1 MRWMIACCFGVGAV
15 SFFPVIPSLLWLLPL
30 AALGLIAIKYKLLKF
45 VGALSFG
52 VIWGILSG
60 WVGLQHQLPESLE
73 NIDLNVVG
81 QVVGLPATSERRQ
94 RFDLKIKTI
103 GLAVG
108 DNFLAAPKRIRI
120 NWYQTETLV
129 LPGEIWQFT
138 VRLRRPHGFANPGI
152 FDYET
157 WLFQQGIDATGYVRE
172 GEQNLQL
179 KQAGLARLLDQ
190 IRFSLYQKLNQLP
203 AGYQYKDVL
212 IALLMGER
220 SDLGGDLWQIFTRTG
235 TNHLFVISGLHIGFV
250 ALCCYLLVMQIGRWI
265 PLGAPVIALQQVASV
280 AAILASVGYSALAGF
295 ALPTQRA
302 LIMLTLLMSGKILK
316 RDINIVTSFV
326 IALLCVLLLDPLA
339 PRTVGFWLSFG
350 AVGALLLG
358 FAGYTSHQGFW
369 WRWGRPQWLVF
380 IAFIPLLLFFFK
392 QFSVISPLANLVAI
406 PLLGL
411 LVVPLCLLAGLLLL
425 VDESLAAGVLWV
437 ADRAIWGLITGLEFV
452 AETPFA
458 VVQLSPSVAAVVVA
472 SCGAIV
478 LLGPRGLPGRWLAL
492 FCFIPLF
499 IYQPPLKVGDYRVSF
514 FDAGQ
519 GSSVLVETSEHRL
532 LYDVGP
538 AYDDKFNAATSV
550 LLPYFQHR
558 GIGRLDRILISH
570 SDNDHA
576 GSLPYLLDHIDY
588 GDIVS
593 GSVLKQY
600 TKLPIDACQSGES
613 WQWDGVSFQLM
624 QASPEYWTSENNRSC
639 VLKIDNGNFAVLLT
653 GDIEREAEQSLLEQ
667 FGDGLKAD
675 FMLAPHHGSRTS
687 SSLTFIQQA
696 APSWVIFTIGYKNRF
711 GHPKPD
717 IVERYR
723 LAQIKT
729 LDTISSGLI
738 KVTVAAE
745 HSPVLIES
753 FRQSQMGYWYPK

>member
-1 MRWMIACCFGVGAV
+1 MRWMIACCFGIGAV
-15 SFFPVIPSLLWLLPL
+15 SFFPAIPSLLWLLPL
-30 AALGLIAIKYKLLKF
+30 AALGLIAIKYKPLKF

-60 WVGLQHQLPESLE
+60 WVELQHQLPESLE

-81 QVVGLPATSERRQ
+81 QIVGLPATSDRKQ
-94 RFDLKIKTI
+94 RFDLQIKTI
-103 GLAVG
+103 GSAVG

-129 LPGEIWQFT
+129 LPGETWQFT

-152 FDYET
+152 LDYET
-157 WLFQQGIDATGYVRE
+157 WLFRQGINATGYVRE
-172 GEQNLQL
+172 GEKNLKL
-179 KQAGLARLLDQ
+179 KEAGLARLLDQ
-190 IRFSLYQKLNQLP
+190 TRFSLYQKLNQLP
-203 AGYQYKDVL
+203 GDYQYRGVL

-220 SDLGGDLWQIFTRTG
+220 SGLGDELWQTFTRTG

-250 ALCCYLLVMQIGRWI
+250 AFCCYLLVMRIGRWI

-280 AAILASVGYSALAGF
+280 VAILASVGYSALAGF
-295 ALPTQRA
+295 VLPTQRA
-302 LIMLTLLMSGKILK
+302 LIMLILLMSGKILK
-316 RDINIVTSFV
+316 RHINIATGFV

-339 PRTVGFWLSFG
+339 PRAVGFWLSFG

-358 FAGYTSHQGFW
+358 FAGYTSQQGFW

-406 PLLGL
+406 PLVGL

-425 VDESLAAGVLWV
+425 VDGSLAESVLWV
-437 ADRAIWGLITGLEFV
+437 ADSAIKGLVRVLELV
-452 AETPFA
+452 AESPLA
-458 VVQLSPSVAAVVVA
+458 VAQLSPSVAAVVVA
-472 SCGAIV
+472 SCAAIV
-478 LLGPRGLPGRWLAL
+478 LLSPRGLPGRWLAL
-492 FCFIPLF
+492 FCFVPLC
-499 IYQPPLKVGDYRVSF
+499 IHQPPLKVGDYRVSF
-514 FDAGQ
+514 FDVGQ
-519 GSSVLVETSEHRL
+519 GLSVLVETSEHRL

-558 GIGRLDRILISH
+558 AIERLDRILISH

-576 GSLPYLLDHIDY
+576 GSLPYLLEHIDY
-588 GDIVS
+588 GDIIS
-593 GSVLKQY
+593 GSALNHYFKRPV
-600 TKLPIDACQSGES
+600 DACQSGES
-613 WQWDGVSFQLM
+613 WQWDGVLFQLM
-624 QASPEYWTSENNRSC
+624 QASAEHWISQNNRSC
-639 VLKIDNGNFAVLLT
+639 VLKINNGQFAVLLT

-667 FGDGLKAD
+667 FGDGLAAD

-687 SSLTFIQQA
+687 SSLTFIQQV
-696 APSWVIFTIGYKNRF
+696 APSWVVFTIGYKNRF

-723 LAQIKT
+723 REQIKT

-745 HSPVLIES
+745 HSSVLIEP